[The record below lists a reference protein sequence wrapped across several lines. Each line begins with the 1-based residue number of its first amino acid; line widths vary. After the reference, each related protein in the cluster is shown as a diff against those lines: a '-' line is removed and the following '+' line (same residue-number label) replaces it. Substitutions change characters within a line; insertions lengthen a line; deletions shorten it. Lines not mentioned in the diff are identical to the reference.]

1 MQVQI
6 IALVLVSAVWG
17 AAVATGR
24 GGVRLSLLIGAIGFG
39 IALAAYAGW
48 VPSDLSM
55 LGLLVAAIAGGVV
68 AGRERGQW
76 EWPWRRRS
84 A

>member
-1 MQVQI
+1 MVIQVVV
-6 IALVLVSAVWG
+6 IALACAAWG

-24 GGVRLSLLIGAIGFG
+24 GGVRLSLLVGALGFG
-39 IALAAYAGW
+39 IASAAFAGW
-48 VPSDLSM
+48 VPSDFSTV
-55 LGLLVAAIAGGVV
+55 GLLIAAIAGGVA